1 MALFNTRFLQ
11 KTIGENPPPLPPEHR
26 AVLEAW
32 SHDITS
38 NRIKEISEDQIEADF
53 NKNIMMTVLGYSGRG
68 ADDTW
73 NNQPKV
79 QCGSGRVDLA
89 LGEFDKSGT
98 QNVAVPFELKGAK
111 TKDLDAIMS
120 GRNISPVQQAWQYAV
135 ANTGTQWVMVCNMTE
150 LRLYAYGRGA
160 GEYES
165 WKLKNLT
172 DPYEYAKF
180 IRILGADNLLGG
192 ATKTLLRKSQDADKE
207 ISEELY
213 SDYKALRL
221 SLIGEIRRNHT
232 HINLRDSISY
242 AQTILDRILF
252 IAFAEDTGLL
262 PEETLKKAYEFK
274 NDYGD
279 PVPAWQRFR
288 ALFAHIDKGYA
299 PMNIPRYNG
308 GLFQYDEA
316 IEKLTLGDRVMEGF
330 KNLGEYDFASDV
342 RVTVLGRIFEQSITD
357 IEELQQMG
365 EGEFDAEAKKI
376 TSVKG
381 RRRREGV
388 IYTPDYIAEFIV
400 EQTIGK
406 RLAELFSMS
415 VAKYAKKGGV
425 EDYKNIDW
433 KGGKNSKEID
443 AWRDY
448 RTQISKLKIVDP
460 ACGSGV
466 FLVTAFDF
474 LKAEYNRVNNKIAE
488 LDPTKRLDMFD
499 ADREVLTKNLYGVD
513 VNEES
518 VEITKLSLWLKTAKR
533 GKVLDSLDDNIKV
546 GDSLIG
552 TSNMAYHKH
561 DFDWVTAFKDVP
573 NGGFDIVLGNPPY
586 VRQER
591 FKELK
596 PALKKR
602 FEVYHGVADLFVY
615 FFERG
620 LRLLKD
626 GGRLGYICSSTFFKT
641 SSGAPLRDYILKNS
655 LIETMVDFGDIQ
667 VFEGVTTYP
676 AVMGVKKGQKNMMPA
691 KGMNTRFWT
700 IDNLPDD
707 NFSAAFGKNAQKFD
721 QYDLSPAAWKFE
733 DPALTKLRIKLTE
746 DRKTLKQVYG
756 SPLYGIKTGRNEAFV
771 IDKNTK
777 DKLVK
782 QDASSLE
789 VIKPLLVGRDLKK
802 WRAEPQGQYLIFT
815 RRGIDIDAYPAIKE
829 HLLNFKQS
837 LEPRPKP
844 WRPSYPNERWLGRKP
859 GDYKWYEIQDTVAY
873 YEKFD
878 APKIIY
884 GHFQNKPLYSFDEKN
899 YFTNNKCYIF
909 PNTGWF
915 ELALLNSSSLWF
927 VFSRITT
934 MMRGGYYEATTQNVL
949 QLPIPDATHT
959 QKQQLASLAEACQ
972 SAAEHRYKIQQSVR
986 QRIPD
991 LCPDGRDAK
1000 LSNRLKNWHGF
1011 TDFAAFRKEIKRL
1024 YKTDIPLHE
1033 RSDWENWLGV
1043 ERAKITKLTGEI
1055 AAGEAKINA
1064 LVYELFGLTSDEIKR
1079 IETST

>member
-11 KTIGENPPPLPPEHR
+11 KTIGDTPPPLPPAHR
-26 AVLEAW
+26 EVLEAW
-32 SHDITS
+32 ANDVTSH
-38 NRIKEISEDQIEADF
+38 RIIEVSEDQIEQRF
-53 NKNIMMTVLGYSGRG
+53 YEEIVKTILGYTAEG
-68 ADDTW
+68 AEQIWTS
-73 NNQPKV
+73 QPKV
-79 QCGSGRVDLA
+79 QCGTGRVDLA
-89 LGEFDKSGT
+89 LGEFDKSGG
-98 QNVAVPFELKGAK
+98 QKVAVPLELKGAK

-135 ANTGTQWVMVCNMTE
+135 ANTGTQWIMVCNMTE
-150 LRLYAYGRGA
+150 LRLYSYGRGV

-165 WKLKNLT
+165 WDLQHLT

-180 IRILGADNLLGG
+180 RLILGAENLLGH
-192 ATKTLLRKSQDADKE
+192 ATKVLLNKSRDADKQ
-207 ISEELY
+207 ISEQLY
-213 SDYKALRL
+213 ADYKALRL
-221 SLIGEIRRNHT
+221 SLIGEIRRNHSD
-232 HINLRDSISY
+232 INLRDSISY

-262 PEETLKKAYEFK
+262 PEETLKKAYDFK
-274 NDYGD
+274 NDYGETL
-279 PVPAWQRFR
+279 PAWQRFR
-288 ALFAHIDKGYA
+288 ALFGFIDKGNEA
-299 PMNIPRYNG
+299 LGIPRYNG
-308 GLFQYDEA
+308 GLFQHDEK
-316 IEKLTLGDRVMEGF
+316 IESLNLGDSVMAGF
-330 KNLGEYDFASDV
+330 KELGAYDFASDV

-365 EGEFDAEAKKI
+365 VGEFDAEAIKT

-381 RRRREGV
+381 RRKREGV

-415 VAKYAKKGGV
+415 VSKFAKKGGV

-433 KGGKNSKEID
+433 KGGQKPKEID

-448 RTQISKLKIVDP
+448 RAQISTLKVVDP

-488 LDPTKRLDMFD
+488 LAPDIPLDMFD

-533 GKVLDSLDDNIKV
+533 GKVLDSLDGNIKV

-561 DFDWVTAFKDVP
+561 DFDWRTAFNDVP
-573 NGGFDIVLGNPPY
+573 NGKFDIVLGNPPY

-591 FKELK
+591 FKDLK
-596 PALKKR
+596 PALKER

-641 SSGAPLRDYILKNS
+641 SSATPLRAYILENG

-676 AVMGVKKGQKNMMPA
+676 AILGVKKGTPA
-691 KGMNTRFWT
+691 KGMNTDFWT
-700 IDNLPDD
+700 IGDLPDD
-707 NFSAAFGKNAQKFD
+707 NFAAAFVKQKQKFD
-721 QYDLSPAAWKFE
+721 QHDLAPAAWKFE

-746 DRKTLKQVYG
+746 GRQTLKQVYG

-771 IDKNTK
+771 IDKKTR

-782 QDASSLE
+782 QDVRSMERL
-789 VIKPLLVGRDLKK
+789 KPWLVGRDLKK
-802 WRAEPQGQYLIFT
+802 WRAEPQDQHLIFFPKGWT
-815 RRGIDIDAYPAIKE
+815 VKTYGTLSETEAWEKLSTEFPALTE
-829 HLLNFKQS
+829 HLNH
-837 LEPRPKP
+837 
-844 WRPSYPNERWLGRKP
+844 YADVCRKRTDK
-859 GDYKWYEIQDTVAY
+859 GDYWWELRACDY
-873 YEKFD
+873 YDKFD
-878 APKIIY
+878 TPKIVY
-884 GHFQNKPLYSFDEKN
+884 NRFLSRPRFMFDTN
-899 YFTNNKCYIF
+899 GYLVNDAPYFISSNDVC
-909 PNTGWF
+909 
-915 ELALLNSSSLWF
+915 LAALLNSKLLWF
-927 VFSRITT
+927 ALFSLPTKL
-934 MMRGGYYEATTQNVL
+934 RGGFIQIHSIYIETI
-949 QLPIPDATHT
+949 PIPETSVE
-959 QKQQLASLAEACQ
+959 QKQTLASLALTCQ
-972 SAAEHRYKIQQSVR
+972 TAAEDRYARQQSVR

-991 LCPDGRDAK
+991 LCPDGRDTK
-1000 LSNRLKNWHGF
+1000 PSGKLKNWDGLA
-1011 TDFAAFRKEIKRL
+1011 DFAAFRKEIKRV
-1024 YKTDIPLHE
+1024 YKQDIPLSE
-1033 RSDWENWLGV
+1033 RSDWENWLNT
-1043 ERAKITKLTGEI
+1043 ERAKITELTGQI
-1055 AAGEAKINA
+1055 AAAEVKINT
-1064 LVYELFGLTSDEIKR
+1064 LVYALFDLTSDEITL
-1079 IETST
+1079 IEANT

>member
-38 NRIKEISEDQIEADF
+38 HRIKEISEDQIEADF

-135 ANTGTQWVMVCNMTE
+135 ANEGTQWVMVCNMTE

-165 WKLKNLT
+165 WQLKNLT

-180 IRILGADNLLGG
+180 IRILSADNLLGG
-192 ATKTLLRKSQDADKE
+192 ASKILLNKSRDADKD

-221 SLIGEIRRNHT
+221 SLIGEIRRNHP
-232 HINLRDSISY
+232 HINGRDSISY

-279 PVPAWQRFR
+279 PVPVWQRFR

-316 IEKLTLGDRVMEGF
+316 IEKLNLGDRVMEGF
-330 KNLGEYDFASDV
+330 KDLGEYDFASDV

-365 EGEFDAEAKKI
+365 EGEFEAEAKKT

-381 RRRREGV
+381 RRKREGV

-433 KGGKNSKEID
+433 KGGKNPKEIE

-448 RTQISKLKIVDP
+448 RAQISKLKIVDP

-474 LKAEYNRVNNKIAE
+474 LRAEYNRVNNKIAE

-561 DFDWVTAFKDVP
+561 DFDWLMAFKDVSQ
-573 NGGFDIVLGNPPY
+573 GKFDIVLGNPPY

-591 FKELK
+591 FKDLK

-641 SSGAPLRDYILKNS
+641 SSGAPLRSYILENG

-676 AVMGVKKGQKNMMPA
+676 AVMGVKKGKPA
-691 KGMNTRFWT
+691 KGMNTLFWT
-700 IDNLPDD
+700 IDDLPED
-707 NFSAAFGKNAQKFD
+707 NFAASFDKNAQKFD
-721 QYDLSPAAWKFE
+721 QHDLSPAAWKFE
-733 DPALTKLRIKLTE
+733 DPALTKLRIKLTK
-746 DRKTLKQVYG
+746 DRQTLKQVYG

-771 IDKNTK
+771 IDKKTR
-777 DKLVK
+777 DQLVK
-782 QDASSLE
+782 QDARSMERL
-789 VIKPLLVGRDLKK
+789 KPWLVGRDLKK
-802 WRAEPQGQYLIFT
+802 WRAEPQDQFLIFFPKGWT
-815 RRGIDIDAYPAIKE
+815 QTKYGVLSELEAWQNLSRDFPALSE
-829 HLLNFKQS
+829 HL
-837 LEPRPKP
+837 
-844 WRPSYPNERWLGRKP
+844 YPYAAVCRKRTDK
-859 GDYKWYEIQDTVAY
+859 GDYWWELRACDY
-873 YEKFD
+873 YDKFE
-878 APKIIY
+878 APKIVY

-934 MMRGGYYEATTQNVL
+934 MMRGGYYEATTQNVV
-949 QLPIPDATHT
+949 QLPIPDATNE
-959 QKQQLASLAEACQ
+959 QKEAIAVLAQACQ
-972 SAAEHRYKIQQSVR
+972 SAAEQRYKIQQSVR

-991 LCPDGRDAK
+991 LCPDGQAAK
-1000 LSNRLKNWHGF
+1000 LSNKLKNWHGF
-1011 TDFAAFRKEIKRL
+1011 VDFAAFRKEIKRL

-1033 RSDWENWLGV
+1033 RSDWEDWLGV
-1043 ERAKITKLTGEI
+1043 ERAKITQLTGEI

-1064 LVYELFGLTSDEIKR
+1064 LVYELFDLTPQEIKL
-1079 IETST
+1079 IEANT